1 MRCFCIQWDAGICPA
16 KIGSARPFT
25 WLNVMKPLL
34 FLANAFIN
42 TFGIT
47 QPTEAAA
54 KRASQFIAVLIGL
67 VLALVLAFV
76 AFGVYILTRH

>member
-1 MRCFCIQWDAGICPA
+1 
-16 KIGSARPFT
+16 
-25 WLNVMKPLL
+25 MKPLL

-47 QPTEAAA
+47 QPSEAAA

-67 VLALVLAFV
+67 VIFV
-76 AFGVYILTRH
+76 FLGVAAFGIYLMSRP